1 MEYVVEKKPNTGYSK
16 KVKVNSPDAVYRLE
30 EVQAIKDAIKE
41 HILFIGMNRAN
52 QVKDVNLLSVGNGGG
67 AMLDSKDLVRTAIL
81 NSYDKAILVHNHP
94 SNSLK
99 PSQDDINLTNKMYG
113 LLHAYNIELLDHI
126 IVTEESYVSMSKLD
140 VINRGYEDQNIK
152 ILNQT
157 FLKEENEKLKEE
169 NKELKIQNMILKKE
183 IFKEEEKGMRAYES
197 VIIIDTKLS
206 EDEAKKEIEK
216 YTEMFKGFSNRE
228 VTTEDL
234 GVKRLAYEIR
244 GQKEGRYAVFGFCA
258 ESENISDVEREYRLD
273 DNVIKF
279 ITIQSEKML
288 EEFPEVSND
297 ENIEDEGTMEDDG
310 MEM

>member
-1 MEYVVEKKPNTGYSK
+1 
-16 KVKVNSPDAVYRLE
+16 
-30 EVQAIKDAIKE
+30 
-41 HILFIGMNRAN
+41 
-52 QVKDVNLLSVGNGGG
+52 
-67 AMLDSKDLVRTAIL
+67 
-81 NSYDKAILVHNHP
+81 
-94 SNSLK
+94 
-99 PSQDDINLTNKMYG
+99 
-113 LLHAYNIELLDHI
+113 
-126 IVTEESYVSMSKLD
+126 MSKLD

-197 VIIIDTKLS
+197 VIIIDAKLS
-206 EDEAKKEIEK
+206 EDEAKKEIKK